1 MAADNKSLGRFTLEG
16 IPPAPRGIPQIEVT
30 FDIDADGILKVSA
43 TDKAT
48 GKSQQITIHAS
59 SGLTEDEVERMRD
72 EAKSHAEQDLQ
83 RKELAEAKNIA
94 DQSVYSGEKLL
105 RDHGDKISA
114 DLKSELEA
122 KIDDVKMK
130 LNGEDGSALQT
141 CLLYT
146 SPSPRD

>member
-1 MAADNKSLGRFTLEG
+1 
-16 IPPAPRGIPQIEVT
+16 
-30 FDIDADGILKVSA
+30 
-43 TDKAT
+43 
-48 GKSQQITIHAS
+48 
-59 SGLTEDEVERMRD
+59 MRD

-141 CLLYT
+141 AADALRGAIEKIGT
-146 SPSPRD
+146 DIHQATGEPVASESADPDEDVIEGEFKEED